1 MKNNE
6 ELTTVDLNYVCQKLI
21 MYGHHGL
28 IENDGLIETG
38 LVMLTDNLPP
48 SHVIGRRV
56 ATFLNRFQP
65 CMYTSE
71 TTVSKLFTVHHTDDN
86 ANNTAMKAPMLD
98 NLLKGKW
105 FTDITGFPDPW
116 FIHYTPDTHPFSVMT
131 AMLATNVST
140 KELTGL
146 FASLEALH
154 SDESFLIK
162 EGAVIISALI
172 MKAYDDIIGPENINL
187 PMDIDV
193 CDALIA
199 NIRTLVDAMERLKV
213 KLDDDSW
220 NPDTSDARMLALIA
234 SQYSDILY
242 TDYDES
248 TEMIHIIDCLNSR
261 CLDLMQA
268 AVRMHDDSMLA
279 STLAF
284 KKTACILL
292 SMKRKSGGGLHPSAD
307 NLFHHEDE
315 RIMNA
320 MRAMLDDVHMP
331 DEFTIEHV
339 SAMLDE

>member
-6 ELTTVDLNYVCQKLI
+6 EMTTADLNYACQRLI
-21 MYGHHGL
+21 MDGH
-28 IENDGLIETG
+28 DGLIETG

-65 CMYTSE
+65 DMYTSE
-71 TTVSKLFTVHHTDDN
+71 TNVSELFEVHHTDDN
-86 ANNTAMKAPMLD
+86 ANNKAMKSPMLD
-98 NLLKGKW
+98 SRFNDKW
-105 FTDITGFPDPW
+105 FTDIQGFTEPW
-116 FIHYTPDTHPFSVMT
+116 FIHHNPDTHPFSVMT
-131 AMLATNVST
+131 TMLATNVST
-140 KELTGL
+140 NELTGL
-146 FASLEALH
+146 FASLDTLH

-162 EGAVIISALI
+162 EGAIIIPALI
-172 MKAYDDIIGPENINL
+172 MKAYDDIIGPEIINL
-187 PMDIDV
+187 PIGIEV
-193 CDALIA
+193 CDDLIA
-199 NIRTLVDAMERLKV
+199 NIRILVDAMERLKV
-213 KLDDDSW
+213 KLDDDGW

-234 SQYSDILY
+234 AQYSDILY

-248 TEMIHIIDCLNSR
+248 TDMIHIIDCLNSR

-268 AVRMHDDSMLA
+268 AVRMHDYSMLA
-279 STLAF
+279 ATLAF
-284 KKTACILL
+284 KKIACILL
-292 SMKRKSGGGLHPSAD
+292 SMKRKSGGGNHPSAD
-307 NLFHHEDE
+307 NLFHHDDE